1 MVESLVLGCTANSH
15 GTATQ
20 TPAGPNPG
28 LFLLNRQ
35 PILDPS
41 GHEEAAGRFRNRN
54 WAKSP
59 RVVISWGS
67 EVRSPAS
74 CSNPDPRGDTQ
85 PVRWGSHP
93 RGSILPGLLDQGG
106 S

>member
-28 LFLLNRQ
+28 LILLNRQ

-41 GHEEAAGRFRNRN
+41 GHEEAAGRFRN
-54 WAKSP
+54 KLGKISP
-59 RVVISWGS
+59 GG
-67 EVRSPAS
+67 
-74 CSNPDPRGDTQ
+74 N
-85 PVRWGSHP
+85 
-93 RGSILPGLLDQGG
+93 ILGK
-106 S
+106 